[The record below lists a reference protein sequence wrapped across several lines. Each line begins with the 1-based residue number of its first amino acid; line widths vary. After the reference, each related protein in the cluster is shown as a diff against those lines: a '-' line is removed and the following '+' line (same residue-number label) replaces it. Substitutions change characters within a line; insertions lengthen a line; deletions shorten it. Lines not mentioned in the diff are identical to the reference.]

1 MPDKH
6 HSKEN
11 ATLGRFSKLHT
22 TTILVAFLAIVGVLL
37 TYEHRVHLFMSNEGL
52 LGVLAVCVIMVL
64 FIILIARGDSSGT
77 SNSKDK

>member
-6 HSKEN
+6 HPKEN
-11 ATLGRFSKLHT
+11 VTLGRFSKLRT
-22 TTILVAFLAIVGVLL
+22 ATILLAFLAIGGVLL

-64 FIILIARGDSSGT
+64 FIVLIARGGGAGT
-77 SNSKDK
+77 SNNKDK